1 MKFSVRMRKWHKW
14 LALVIGVQVFL
25 WTASGLFM
33 SFVPI
38 ETVRSEHLIKKL
50 EDRPLSFSEN
60 YIQISKA
67 VEVSG
72 LNQEN
77 ISEIKIKMF
86 LQRPIYEVKTINDET
101 KIVDAKTGELLSPL
115 SQKLAE
121 EVVRSQYAGDAK
133 IIKTT
138 LLDNPVS
145 EYRSTYPVWRIDFD
159 DNAQSSFYISPHDGN
174 LKAVRGNIW
183 RVYDFLWMLHI
194 MDYSERK
201 NFNHWWLVVAA
212 FIAVSVTLTG
222 FVLFFSSFR
231 KKDFQF
237 FKLK

>member
-14 LALVIGVQVFL
+14 LALIIGVQVFL

-38 ETVRSEHLIKKL
+38 ETVRSEHLLKKS
-50 EDRPLSFSEN
+50 EDRPLVISEK
-60 YIQISKA
+60 YVQISKA

-77 ISEIKIKMF
+77 IGEIKIKM
-86 LQRPIYEVKTINDET
+86 LLERPVFEVKTISGES
-101 KIVDAKTGELLSPL
+101 KLIDAKTGELLSPL

-121 EVVRSQYAGDAK
+121 EIVRSRYAGDAK
-133 IIKTT
+133 ILKVT
-138 LLDNPVS
+138 LLDQPIS
-145 EYRSTYPVWRIDFD
+145 EYRSTYPVWRIDFED
-159 DNAQSSFYISPHDGN
+159 KDQTSFYVSPSDGN

-194 MDYSERK
+194 MDYSERE
-201 NFNHWWLVVAA
+201 NFNHWWLVIAA
-212 FIAVSVTLTG
+212 FLAVSVTLTG

-231 KKDFQF
+231 KKDFLF
-237 FKLK
+237 FK